1 MEEFLNKR
9 KSRLVAVSLLI
20 ILSVVVIF
28 AGSRLYSQYREQV
41 IRTEESQLLTMAGI
55 VGNNLNSYME
65 QQLEEIDL
73 FYSREGMPE
82 NVWAE
87 SGGINARTAYFLKE
101 NAGVYNWITVTEPDG
116 TKFRYEPGKKTFR
129 ESADGEVKAVDPQ
142 DGNHPAEI
150 TGKEISDQTGW
161 YELYIEKNVPVGSE
175 VYMLT
180 FAMDLGALYE
190 KIVAPV
196 KIGEAGYSSVKDQ
209 NMNIIMHHVKN
220 QIGLEAVDG
229 RIERYP
235 YLDMSSLNAWIMRQE
250 NED

>member
-73 FYSREGMPE
+73 FYSQEGMPE

-87 SGGINARTAYFLKE
+87 YGGINARTAYFLKE

-129 ESADGEVKAVDPQ
+129 QVQPTVTLTVGLWDSLP
-142 DGNHPAEI
+142 H
-150 TGKEISDQTGW
+150 W
-161 YELYIEKNVPVGSE
+161 CPV
-175 VYMLT
+175 
-180 FAMDLGALYE
+180 
-190 KIVAPV
+190 
-196 KIGEAGYSSVKDQ
+196 
-209 NMNIIMHHVKN
+209 
-220 QIGLEAVDG
+220 
-229 RIERYP
+229 
-235 YLDMSSLNAWIMRQE
+235 
-250 NED
+250 

>member
-1 MEEFLNKR
+1 M
-9 KSRLVAVSLLI
+9 AVSLLI

-87 SGGINARTAYFLKE
+87 SGGIKARTAYFLKE
-101 NAGVYNWITVTEPDG
+101 NVGVYNWITVTEPDG

-129 ESADGEVKAVDPQ
+129 ESADGEVKAVASQ

-196 KIGEAGYSSVKDQ
+196 KIG
-209 NMNIIMHHVKN
+209 
-220 QIGLEAVDG
+220 
-229 RIERYP
+229 
-235 YLDMSSLNAWIMRQE
+235 
-250 NED
+250 

>member
-73 FYSREGMPE
+73 FYSQEGMPE

-101 NAGVYNWITVTEPDG
+101 NVGVYNWITVTEPDG

-129 ESADGEVKAVDPQ
+129 ESADGEVKAVASQ

-229 RIERYP
+229 RIER
-235 YLDMSSLNAWIMRQE
+235 SRQTHE
-250 NED
+250 

>member
-73 FYSREGMPE
+73 FYSQEGMPE

-87 SGGINARTAYFLKE
+87 SMRG
-101 NAGVYNWITVTEPDG
+101 
-116 TKFRYEPGKKTFR
+116 
-129 ESADGEVKAVDPQ
+129 Q
-142 DGNHPAEI
+142 
-150 TGKEISDQTGW
+150 
-161 YELYIEKNVPVGSE
+161 
-175 VYMLT
+175 LT
-180 FAMDLGALYE
+180 F
-190 KIVAPV
+190 
-196 KIGEAGYSSVKDQ
+196 
-209 NMNIIMHHVKN
+209 
-220 QIGLEAVDG
+220 
-229 RIERYP
+229 
-235 YLDMSSLNAWIMRQE
+235 
-250 NED
+250 

>member
-9 KSRLVAVSLLI
+9 KLRLVAVSLLI
-20 ILSVVVIF
+20 SLSVVVIF

-73 FYSREGMPE
+73 FYSQEGMPE

-87 SGGINARTAYFLKE
+87 SGGINERTAYFLKE

-129 ESADGEVKAVDPQ
+129 EAADGEVKAVDSQ

-209 NMNIIMHHVKN
+209 KMNIIMQHVNN
-220 QIGLEAVDG
+220 QIGL
-229 RIERYP
+229 
-235 YLDMSSLNAWIMRQE
+235 
-250 NED
+250 

>member
-1 MEEFLNKR
+1 M
-9 KSRLVAVSLLI
+9 AVSLLI

-73 FYSREGMPE
+73 FYSQEGMPE

-87 SGGINARTAYFLKE
+87 YGGINARTAYFLKE
-101 NAGVYNWITVTEPDG
+101 NVGVYNWITVTEPD
-116 TKFRYEPGKKTFR
+116 EPGKKTFR
-129 ESADGEVKAVDPQ
+129 EFADGEVKAVASQ

-161 YELYIEKNVPVGSE
+161 YELYIEKNVPVVSE

-190 KIVAPV
+190 NIVAPV
-196 KIGEAGYSSVKDQ
+196 KIGEA
-209 NMNIIMHHVKN
+209 
-220 QIGLEAVDG
+220 
-229 RIERYP
+229 
-235 YLDMSSLNAWIMRQE
+235 
-250 NED
+250 

>member
-1 MEEFLNKR
+1 M
-9 KSRLVAVSLLI
+9 I

-87 SGGINARTAYFLKE
+87 SGGINARTAYFLKN

-116 TKFRYEPGKKTFR
+116 TKFRYEPGKKAFR
-129 ESADGEVKAVDPQ
+129 ESADGEVKAQCGSGDIETERLRELVQP
-142 DGNHPAEI
+142 GESGIAE
-150 TGKEISDQTGW
+150 
-161 YELYIEKNVPVGSE
+161 
-175 VYMLT
+175 
-180 FAMDLGALYE
+180 A
-190 KIVAPV
+190 
-196 KIGEAGYSSVKDQ
+196 
-209 NMNIIMHHVKN
+209 
-220 QIGLEAVDG
+220 DG
-229 RIERYP
+229 RR
-235 YLDMSSLNAWIMRQE
+235 LLWNH
-250 NED
+250 